1 MKTESPSGQLKSG
14 PCTKLPRA
22 ATSGRPYG

>member
-1 MKTESPSGQLKSG
+1 METESPSGQLASG
-14 PCTKLPRA
+14 LCTKLPRA